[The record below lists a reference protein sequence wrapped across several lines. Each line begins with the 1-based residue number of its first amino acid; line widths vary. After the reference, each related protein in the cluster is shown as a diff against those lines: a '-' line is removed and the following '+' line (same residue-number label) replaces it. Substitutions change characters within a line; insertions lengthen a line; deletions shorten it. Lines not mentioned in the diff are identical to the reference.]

1 MPRPCEVQ
9 IARLERELKRSP
21 PAHGWVDQGWTLLW
35 IKTLIGRPFHAS
47 CTVEGTFGGC

>member
-9 IARLERELKRSP
+9 IARLERELKRGP

-47 CTVEGTFGGC
+47 CMVEGTFGGC